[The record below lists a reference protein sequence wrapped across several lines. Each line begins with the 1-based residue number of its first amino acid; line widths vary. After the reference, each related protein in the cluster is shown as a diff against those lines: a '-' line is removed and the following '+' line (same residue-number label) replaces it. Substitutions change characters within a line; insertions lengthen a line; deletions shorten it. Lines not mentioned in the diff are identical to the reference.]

1 MQASLT
7 DPPEPLLPHLAPV
20 ILTDHLGHLLNLVE
34 QETHTDHPRHLFSQ
48 LAILTD
54 HPRPQ
59 FNHLLEQETLTGHPR
74 HLHSQLETLMD
85 LLGHQHLVQAPQGPL
100 LHPPLQIPT
109 APQALPQHPLELA
122 THMDHRVHLQL
133 SLMDLPALLRP
144 QLELEALM
152 DRPVPLLVTHT
163 DHQAPLPATLM
174 APLAPLPATL
184 MVPPALLLQTP
195 MAHQVHQV

>member
-1 MQASLT
+1 
-7 DPPEPLLPHLAPV
+7 
-20 ILTDHLGHLLNLVE
+20 VE

-48 LAILTD
+48 LAILTELLV
-54 HPRPQ
+54 PL
-59 FNHLLEQETLTGHPR
+59 FNHLLEQETLTDHPR
-74 HLHSQLETLMD
+74 HPLSPLVTLMD
-85 LLGHQHLVQAPQGPL
+85 LLEPQHLEQAIPTAPQGPL

-109 APQALPQHPLELA
+109 APQALPLHQLELE

-133 SLMDLPALLRP
+133 SLMDLPALLRL

-174 APLAPLPATL
+174 APLVPLLQTL

>member
-1 MQASLT
+1 
-7 DPPEPLLPHLAPV
+7 
-20 ILTDHLGHLLNLVE
+20 VE

-48 LAILTD
+48 LAILTELLV
-54 HPRPQ
+54 PL
-59 FNHLLEQETLTGHPR
+59 FNHLLEQETLT
-74 HLHSQLETLMD
+74 D
-85 LLGHQHLVQAPQGPL
+85 LLEPQHLEQAIPTAPQGPL

-109 APQALPQHPLELA
+109 APQALPLHQLELE

-133 SLMDLPALLRP
+133 SLMDLPALLRL

-174 APLAPLPATL
+174 APLVPLLQTL